1 MIDYIIIFTGIF
13 FDYAIILTKPE
24 MCNLHSGIFEN
35 TFNNILINEISSL
48 STPDIKNSLVIIS
61 TLGWVSVFSGTT
73 PGSKKY

>member
-1 MIDYIIIFTGIF
+1 
-13 FDYAIILTKPE
+13 

-73 PGSKKY
+73 PGSKKVLATLNSGELANVIVPFA